1 MINKIENKGFTLAEA
16 LVAMLLVAVMA
27 AGIIT
32 ALMSTKRAIIAPS
45 NKEDMIF
52 AIEKAASLLQMADED
67 DTVSGIFGPFN
78 PANCSQSN
86 CCSSTNLALALTPEC
101 DKTSGDDC
109 HMINCLK
116 PFSCQAPGDFFAYDV
131 SQYDETNSE
140 ETKKLISFV
149 IKCEGQSI

>member
-1 MINKIENKGFTLAEA
+1 MIKKINNKGFTLAEA

-45 NKEDMIF
+45 HKEDMIY
-52 AIEKAASLLQMADED
+52 AIEKAASLLQMADETD
-67 DTVSGIFGPFN
+67 SVSNIFGCN
-78 PANCSQSN
+78 
-86 CCSSTNLALALTPEC
+86 TDTGLALALTPNCNKNTGEN
-101 DKTSGDDC
+101 C
-109 HMINCLK
+109 HNINCLK
-116 PFSCQAPGDFFAYDV
+116 PFSCQAPNDFFGYDV